1 MQFPDS
7 IALVA
12 LLCAGLAGAEL
23 TQKGNLRL
31 QFNGRIAPK
40 KLPRTG
46 SAPVTIRVSG
56 AIGTADGQRPPEL
69 EKIAIAFNRR
79 GHVSTE
85 GLPVCE
91 PGELEQTTSKSA
103 REACGGALVG
113 RGKFKANVA
122 LPGRNTFP
130 VTGDILA
137 FNSSKNGN
145 PALLLHIYGSNPVQ
159 LVFVLSFRIVRVQQ
173 GEFGT
178 IFVANIPADRRRPR
192 LRHQHRHDL
201 RPALRARGR
210 EAQLPERRLRRPAGH
225 PGRDLHPRPR
235 QLQLRQRAADQHSLS
250 PATAGS
256 ADLQAGKIPP
266 KVHGDSCAWPQAPI
280 DRS

>member
-1 MQFPDS
+1 MNVKRLAIPGL

-23 TQKGNLRL
+23 AQKGNLRL

-40 KLPRTG
+40 KLPRNG
-46 SAPVTIRVSG
+46 SAPVTVRVSG

-79 GHVSTE
+79 GHVSTK

-91 PGELEQTTSKSA
+91 PGELEQTTSKGA

-122 LPGRNTFP
+122 LPGRDTFP

-159 LVFVLSFRIVRVQQ
+159 LVFVLTFRIVRVKQ

-178 IFVANIPADRRRPR
+178 IFVANIPRIAADLGYVTNLDLTFGRRYVYEGERRSFLSAGCAAPPGI
-192 LRHQHRHDL
+192 
-201 RPALRARGR
+201 PAGIFTLARGSFSFDN
-210 EAQLPERRLRRPAGH
+210 G
-225 PGRDLHPRPR
+225 
-235 QLQLRQRAADQHSLS
+235 QRISL
-250 PATAGS
+250 ALARNCW
-256 ADLQAGKIPP
+256 
-266 KVHGDSCAWPQAPI
+266 V
-280 DRS
+280 R